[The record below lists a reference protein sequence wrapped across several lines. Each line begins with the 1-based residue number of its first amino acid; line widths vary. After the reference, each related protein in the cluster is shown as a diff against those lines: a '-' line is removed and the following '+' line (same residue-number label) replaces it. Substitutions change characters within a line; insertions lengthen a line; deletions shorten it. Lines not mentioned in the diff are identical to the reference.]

1 MQRAQR
7 AADSPLRA
15 IIEASKVRRRI
26 EPEPTGEAEAPAR
39 RPVLPR
45 GAPAETVRAETRA
58 AAPPLPVPGRN
69 TAPPPAVARE
79 DEAITV
85 RTLQAQVPAR
95 TAAVDVAP
103 LAPLSRGAAPVPTA
117 ADLPRVPSL
126 PEAPA
131 ALPRA
136 GPAAAPRLLHMVE
149 PEIGP
154 RLIEQLARPEVSV
167 QFVIQP
173 DGSVDAV
180 QVLPPVPRQIV
191 PLIVS
196 AVEQWRFSP
205 QPAPRPH
212 RVQLVFKA
220 D

>member
-15 IIEASKVRRRI
+15 ILEASKVRRRI
-26 EPEPTGEAEAPAR
+26 EPEPTGEAEPPAR
-39 RPVLPR
+39 RPAAPR
-45 GAPAETVRAETRA
+45 GAPAEAVRAETRA
-58 AAPPLPVPGRN
+58 AAPPLPVPVRN
-69 TAPPPAVARE
+69 AVPPPGGARE
-79 DEAITV
+79 GDVVTV
-85 RTLQAQVPAR
+85 RTLQAEVPAR
-95 TAAVDVAP
+95 SAGIDMTP
-103 LAPLSRGAAPVPTA
+103 LAPLSRGAAPVPAA

-126 PEAPA
+126 PDAPA
-131 ALPRA
+131 VLPRA
-136 GPAAAPRLLHMVE
+136 GPAAAPHLLRMVE
-149 PEIGP
+149 PEVGP

-167 QFVIQP
+167 QFVIQA

-196 AVEQWRFSP
+196 AVEQWRYSP

-212 RVQLVFKA
+212 RVQLVFKS